1 MLDATDKKIL
11 NLLQKDAT
19 LTNKQIAAE
28 LHLTVTPVFE
38 RIKKLKKNGQIK
50 RIQAIVDRKKVG
62 KPLLVLSEISVSNHK
77 QKNLSRFE
85 KEVLSLKEVIECFHV
100 SGRNDY
106 VLKIVANNMEDYR
119 DFLVNKLAK
128 IEGVSNVNSS
138 FILKELKEGSS
149 IELE

>member
-77 QKNLSRFE
+77 QENLSRFE